1 MNLRRPD
8 SRSPPATLAFS
19 RTRRRRRRWPTKPVK
34 IIVPYPPG
42 GAVDVVTRK
51 MAAKLQEQTGQTFFV
66 ENKAGATGTI
76 GLAPVVQ
83 APADGYTLAAN
94 DTTYALLPH
103 IFKKLPFDYAEGPAA
118 GRRVR
123 VRADER
129 RGQGRLEVQDARRPA
144 RRGARPSPD
153 KVTYGTGGAGT
164 TPHFVSEALGIAAGV
179 NFMHIPFKG
188 AGEATM
194 GMLSGTIDFQVAST
208 PGVMGN
214 VKGGKARLLAVS
226 GNKRLAA
233 LPDVPTFAEAG
244 VKNFGLI
251 NFTGLWAPKGTPQA
265 VIDRLQKEIATA
277 MASPDMKAFAEGIA
291 SEPRLL
297 GRCRVREGSDASA
310 RPTGAR
316 WPRTPL
322 SSVSS
327 SRPRKELAMFLLQP
341 PARS

>member
-1 MNLRRPD
+1 M
-8 SRSPPATLAFS
+8 
-19 RTRRRRRRWPTKPVK
+19 RTRDMRRRCRAVLAAAVMAVSSWAQAQAWPAKPVK
-34 IIVPYPPG
+34 IVVPYPPG

-51 MAAKLQEQTGQTFFV
+51 IAAKLQEQTGQTFFV

-76 GLAPVVQ
+76 GLAAVVQ

-103 IFKKLPFDYAEGPAA
+103 IFKKLPFDHEKDLLPVSAFVFAPMGVVVKAESRYRTLGDLLGAA
-118 GRRVR
+118 KAEPG
-123 VRADER
+123 
-129 RGQGRLEVQDARRPA
+129 
-144 RRGARPSPD
+144 

-179 NFMHIPFKG
+179 TFMHVPYKG

-194 GMLSGTIDFQVAST
+194 AMLSGTIDFQVAST

-226 GNKRLAA
+226 GSKRLPS

-244 VKNFGLI
+244 LKNFGLI

-265 VIDRLQKEIATA
+265 VIDRLQREIAAA
-277 MASPDMKAFAEGIA
+277 MASADMRAFSESIA
-291 SEPRLL
+291 SEP
-297 GRCRVREGSDASA
+297 GCWDAA
-310 RPTGAR
+310 TFAKDLHE
-316 WPRTPL
+316 RTATWGK
-322 SSVSS
+322 VAAHTAFE
-327 SRPRKELAMFLLQP
+327 RQ
-341 PARS
+341 